1 MSICAAPAKGHI
13 LVVDDIQESLK
24 LLATLLAAA
33 GYRVRAADSGELALA
48 LVAASLPELILL
60 DLGLAGMGGLD
71 VMRRLKEQRE
81 SWDIP
86 VVLLSAAREIEP
98 RVECLKLGAVDCV
111 ARPFQGEELL
121 ARVQS
126 QLTSRRAR
134 AALEAEASALRLA
147 NARLHAE
154 IAECRREA
162 EAVRE
167 ARTFSSTSKLQ
178 RSDDHLAA
186 AQRIAHVG
194 SWEQDHVTSEGSWS
208 AEALRIFGHDPAS
221 FVPSFATFFATVHP
235 DDRDLLNQGLGRLIR
250 ENTSYDVEHRL
261 LMRDG
266 SIKHVHEQCS
276 TTFDGTGRPLRTVG
290 TVQDITSRIRAEA
303 QIKLFRTLIDSAP
316 DEIHVVDPAT
326 LRIIDANESAWGKLG
341 YTREEL
347 LALHPQDIDTSDP
360 ETHRTAGAPPL
371 NDGAATFETCH
382 RRKDGGT
389 FPVEVMIRYITL
401 DRPYALAI
409 ARDITERRRA
419 DGEVQKL
426 QAQLRDQ
433 AVRDP
438 LTRLYNRRYVDEA
451 MERELTRAA
460 RDQRPMA
467 IVMCDIDHFK
477 FVNDTHGHLAGD
489 EVLRVFAG
497 SLRSCARDSDIAC
510 RFGGEEFLLLMPDMP
525 SAVAYQ
531 RAEQLRTT
539 LAAARITAGTA
550 EIQVTAS
557 FGVVAYPENGETM
570 DELIRAAD
578 VAMYEAKLAG
588 RDRVVMGPIR
598 TASSASAGS
607 ATTRAGVADQCAVRS
622 TDMSLRV

>member
-1 MSICAAPAKGHI
+1 MRNCTAPAKGHI
-13 LVVDDIQESLK
+13 LVVDDVQASLR
-24 LLATLLAAA
+24 LLATLLVAE

-48 LVAASLPELILL
+48 LVASRLPELILL

-71 VMRRLKEQRE
+71 VLRRLKEQRE

-86 VVLLSAAREIEP
+86 VVLLGAAREIEP
-98 RVECLKLGAVDCV
+98 RVQCLKLGAVDCV
-111 ARPFQGEELL
+111 ARPFQREDLL

-126 QLTSRRAR
+126 LLASRRAR
-134 AALEAEASALRLA
+134 AALEQEVSALRLA

-167 ARTFSSTSKLQ
+167 SRVFSGTSKLQ
-178 RSDDHLAA
+178 RSDDHLAT

-235 DDRDLLNQGLGRLIR
+235 DDRVLLNQGLGRLAR

-261 LMRDG
+261 LMQDG

-290 TVQDITSRIRAEA
+290 TVQDITSRIHAEA

-347 LALHPQDIDTSDP
+347 LALRAQDIDTSDP
-360 ETHRTAGAPPL
+360 DMHRMAGAPPL

-389 FPVEVMIRYITL
+389 YPVEVTIRYVTL

-409 ARDITERRRA
+409 SRDITERRRA

-426 QAQLRDQ
+426 QAQLHDQ

-438 LTRLYNRRYVDEA
+438 LTGLYNRRYIDEA
-451 MERELTRAA
+451 MERELIRAA
-460 RDQRPMA
+460 RDKQPMA
-467 IVMCDIDHFK
+467 MVMCDIDHFK
-477 FVNDTHGHLAGD
+477 CVNDTHGHLAGD
-489 EVLRVFAG
+489 EVLRAFAG
-497 SLRSCARDSDIAC
+497 SLRSCARESDIAC
-510 RFGGEEFLLLMPDMP
+510 RIGGEEFLLLLPDMP
-525 SAVAYQ
+525 SAVACQ
-531 RAEQLRTT
+531 RAEQLRAA

-550 EIQVTAS
+550 LIQVTAS
-557 FGVVAYPENGETM
+557 FGVVAYPECGETM

-588 RDRVVMGPIR
+588 RDRVVMAPV
-598 TASSASAGS
+598 
-607 ATTRAGVADQCAVRS
+607 RADAAAAVAA
-622 TDMSLRV
+622 